1 MTGPVLTPLRSSEV
15 RLEPTRFWRSDSTG
29 IEYPVAWRME
39 IPSRNLVL
47 DVDAVLDQ
55 QEMDV
60 SVNYWEGA
68 VIVSGTRDGRP
79 LRGRGYL
86 EMTGYDR
93 NGLSP

>member
-1 MTGPVLTPLRSSEV
+1 
-15 RLEPTRFWRSDSTG
+15 
-29 IEYPVAWRME
+29 ME

-68 VIVSGTRDGRP
+68 VVVSGTRDGRP